1 MFERLKSLF
10 AGTQLTPLAPPKV
23 KRGQLALPTFLKTS
37 KPADTRLPETDRR
50 LATTDT
56 TTYQNGASTKAVI
69 RDFVAASPDLSA
81 AVWSYLRVGI
91 PSKYTA
97 VAVNA
102 ADGTFNVDAT
112 QLLQQ
117 IIARMDTLTAY
128 DDGYSSIMSLKSVS
142 EALARELIMYGALS
156 GELVLDK
163 SLQPRCI
170 QPISVTTIKF
180 KPDMKGAAKGVY
192 PVQVVSGEEINLDT
206 PCFQYIALDQD
217 LLEAYSMSPIESAIK
232 AVIFKEDFAKDIH
245 RIIKK
250 VIHPRQKISIDEEK
264 FRKWGLSAE
273 AQNDPEKAALEL
285 NAVISEIESKINGL
299 APEDALVFLD
309 SIGFEV
315 ENPSNAG
322 LSSEYKTI
330 QDIGNSRLSAGAK
343 VMGTVLGFQSGSSN
357 IASAETMLFM
367 KSADGAVRATLN
379 QFYSRIFTLA
389 LRIMGQDVYVK
400 FEYEPIDLRPENE
413 LLAFKQTKQ
422 MMILEQLSY
431 GLITDEEASLA
442 LTGKLPPPGY
452 KPLSG
457 TMFLQKGAAGPADPN
472 TDPSSGN
479 YGGSSNDGS
488 AMNKNLKSDQPD
500 TARGQ
505 NKKKA
510 EDEVELEAAAPQ
522 PTFVTPNITM
532 NIDNTQSSATVMKM
546 KRDEDGNLIIE
557 RMVANGG

>member
-1 MFERLKSLF
+1 MFNRLKSLF
-10 AGTQLTPLAPPKV
+10 AGTQLAPLAPPKV
-23 KRGQLALPTFLKTS
+23 KKGQIGFPSFLKTT
-37 KPADTRLPETDRR
+37 KPAETKLPEADRR

-56 TTYQNGASTKAVI
+56 LTYQNGANTKTVI

-91 PSKYTA
+91 PSRYVATA
-97 VAVNA
+97 MNA

-112 QLLQQ
+112 KLLQQ
-117 IIARMDTLTAY
+117 IIARMDTLTSY
-128 DDGYSSIMSLKSVS
+128 DDGFSSIMSLKSVS
-142 EALARELIMYGALS
+142 EALAREMIMYGAMS

-170 QPISVTTIKF
+170 QPISVTTVKF
-180 KPDMKGAAKGVY
+180 YPDLKGSARGVR
-192 PVQVVSGEEINLDT
+192 PVQIVAGEEINLDT
-206 PCFQYIALDQD
+206 PCFQYVSLDQD
-217 LLEAYSMSPIESAIK
+217 LLDPYSWSPIESAIK
-232 AVIFKEDFAKDIH
+232 AVIFKEDFARDIH

-273 AQNDPEKAALEL
+273 AQNDPAQAAIEM
-285 NAVISEIESKINGL
+285 NSVIAEIESKINGL

-322 LSSEYKTI
+322 LATEYKTL
-330 QDIGNSRLSAGAK
+330 QDIGNSRLSTGAK

-367 KSADGAVRATLN
+367 KSADGAVRTKLN
-379 QFYSRIFTLA
+379 QFYSRAFTLA
-389 LRIMGQDVYVK
+389 LRIMGQDVYVN
-400 FEYEPIDLRPENE
+400 FEYEPIDLRPDNE

-422 MMILEQLSY
+422 MMVLEQLSL
-431 GLITDEEASLA
+431 GLITDEEASLS
-442 LTGKLPPPGY
+442 LTGKLPPAGF

-457 TMFLQKGAAGPADPN
+457 TMFQQKAGAAADPAD
-472 TDPSSGN
+472 SGGN

-488 AMNKNLKSDQPD
+488 AMNKNLKSDQPA
-500 TARGQ
+500 TGRGQ
-505 NKKKA
+505 NKKA
-510 EDEVELEAAAPQ
+510 EDDAPEVEAAQA

-532 NIDNTQSSATVMKM
+532 NIDNTQTSASIMKM
-546 KRDEDGNLIIE
+546 RRDDDGNLVIE